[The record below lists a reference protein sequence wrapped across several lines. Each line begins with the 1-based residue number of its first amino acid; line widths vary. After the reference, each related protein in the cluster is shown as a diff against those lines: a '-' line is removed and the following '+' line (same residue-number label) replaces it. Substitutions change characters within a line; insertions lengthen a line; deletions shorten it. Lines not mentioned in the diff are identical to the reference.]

1 MTFFFG
7 IWNVLASPTTA
18 LPYIWLSPKLHKRSE
33 AWRIAVGTGYDPEGQ
48 STLNYTTAVAKQAAK
63 IFFALLL
70 DLYETNCSMV
80 KNGDI
85 THFFLHH
92 RHSVI
97 SADGGQNEGPRRQ

>member
-1 MTFFFG
+1 MTFFFRYLECPG
-7 IWNVLASPTTA
+7 KPTTA

-70 DLYETNCSMV
+70 DLY
-80 KNGDI
+80 
-85 THFFLHH
+85 
-92 RHSVI
+92 
-97 SADGGQNEGPRRQ
+97 